1 MSSIG
6 HGGGLRNFP
15 RHRLH
20 LPHNGIRSQEDD
32 RVQLSLKAVIG
43 TTTTSP
49 NGFDSASELDC
60 FAYCAG
66 PAVIVSQIHRDLTVT
81 QRLFRARQN
90 ASSLNWTPSFYN
102 PTTSP
107 TTPTRSRH
115 GSPFKDGSFSASLMM
130 TPEHT
135 SDSPTTGKSP
145 NCVRE
150 TTCVSL
156 GRRSNLVAI
165 GEVSRRSSRV
175 HT

>member
-6 HGGGLRNFP
+6 HGGGLRTFP

-20 LPHNGIRSQEDD
+20 TAHNGTRSLEDD

-49 NGFDSASELDC
+49 NAFDSASDPDC

-66 PAVIVSQIHRDLTVT
+66 PAVIVSQIHQGLNVT

-102 PTTSP
+102 PSTPPS
-107 TTPTRSRH
+107 TPTKSRH
-115 GSPFKDGSFSASLMM
+115 GSSFREGSFSHGGMASL
-130 TPEHT
+130 EHI
-135 SDSPTTGKSP
+135 SDFPGTGKPS

-150 TTCVSL
+150 ATCVSL
-156 GRRSNLVAI
+156 GRHSNLVAV
-165 GEVSRRSSRV
+165 GEVRVSSSKV
-175 HT
+175 YA